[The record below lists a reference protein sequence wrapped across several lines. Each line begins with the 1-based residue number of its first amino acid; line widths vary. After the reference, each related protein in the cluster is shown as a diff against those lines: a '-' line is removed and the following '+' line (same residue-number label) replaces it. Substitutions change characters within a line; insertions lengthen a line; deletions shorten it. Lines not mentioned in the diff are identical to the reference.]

1 MLPTIS
7 KEINKAF
14 IDDFLSFSLGAFL
27 IYKPDLGLDDTPTE
41 QEFSNRK
48 ELTMREAV
56 KYEVGGPSLNGYKR
70 HIISEVNTSYTN
82 SFASMTLIAEFEA
95 LGDYMGPFT
104 HICLARGV
112 NLYAPANTGFGRGD
126 PQGNLILVKPVPT
139 RPLPPISHRP
149 DIPEGSP
156 GLILNP
162 PDTYRAHLQLNISAK
177 VLGT

>member
-1 MLPTIS
+1 MLPTIA

-14 IDDFLSFSLGAFL
+14 IEDFLSFSLGAFL

-48 ELTMREAV
+48 ELTMMEAV

-70 HIISEVNTSYTN
+70 HLITNVNTTYTN
-82 SFASMTLIAEFEA
+82 SFASLSLIAEFEA
-95 LGDYMGPFT
+95 LGGSMGPFT

-112 NLYAPANTGFGRGD
+112 NIYAPPNTGYGRGD

-139 RPLPPISHRP
+139 RPLPSIPHRP
-149 DIPEGSP
+149 DIPIGSP
-156 GLILNP
+156 GLLLEAP
-162 PDTYRAHLQLNISAK
+162 ETYRAHLQLNISAR
-177 VLGT
+177 VLGA